1 MKTAKIKVSI
11 IVPAYNTAEYLPRCL
26 DSLVRQTLK
35 EIEIIVINNNS
46 NDDGKTADVIKSY
59 AERYPKLIVPLFC
72 KKPGASAAR
81 NMGIR
86 HAKGDFIGF
95 ADSDD
100 YCELNMF
107 EAMYKATKGAQD
119 SIATC
124 DIYLDSPN
132 STESAIW
139 HVCDNRE
146 ISVDKAY
153 IISVFGPCSIIIWRQ
168 TMLEHKAFFN
178 EDIIYEDAALMP
190 SLVLYANHIYPTHRP
205 FYHYVRREGSLM
217 NPTGYNP
224 KAKDIFRAM
233 DNLRGSFIREEKF
246 DYYRKEI
253 EYIYIGSLLYNANNY
268 FSQYSQTRKNQA
280 RKIAKIMKTQFPTWR
295 HNPYFLQKDLRFRI
309 LCKLY
314 YYRWFEIICICS
326 KFKRIIARLT
336 PNVSHPI

>member
-1 MKTAKIKVSI
+1 MKTAKIKVSV

-35 EIEIIVINNNS
+35 EIEIIVVDNNS

-59 AERYPKLIVPLFC
+59 TERYPKLIVPLFC

-100 YCELNMF
+100 YCELDMF
-107 EAMYKATKGAQD
+107 EVMYQATRGKKD
-119 SIATC
+119 SLATC
-124 DIYLDSPN
+124 DICLESSDN
-132 STESAIW
+132 AESTVW
-139 HVCDNRE
+139 HVCNDRG
-146 ISVDKAY
+146 ISMDKSY
-153 IISVFGPCSIIIWRQ
+153 VISVFGPCSIIIWRQ
-168 TMLEHKAFFN
+168 TILEHEAFFN

-190 SLVLYANHIYPTHRP
+190 SLVLYVDHIYPTYRP
-205 FYHYVRREGSLM
+205 LYRYVRREGSLM

-233 DNLRGSFIREEKF
+233 GDLKKSFVREGKF
-246 DYYRKEI
+246 DRYRKEI

-268 FSQYSQTRKNQA
+268 FSRYPQTRKSQA
-280 RKIAKIMKTQFPTWR
+280 RKIAKLMKTQFPTWR
-295 HNPYFLQKDLRFRI
+295 HNPYFSQRDLRFRT

-314 YYRWFEIICICS
+314 YYGRFETIYICS
-326 KFKRIIARLT
+326 KIKTIAAKLT
-336 PNVSHPI
+336 LGVYH